1 MNRFEGGGMRT
12 RRQQRGM
19 TFWGLLFVLGVI
31 AFFTFLTFKLFPV
44 YLQDFKVKAAMDG
57 LARNPDISHMTKSE
71 MVESLKRRFQ
81 IDDVEEV
88 DPATIVVEVRGRT
101 KAIRLRYERVVP
113 LAFNISALLE
123 FDHTREV
130 AASE

>member
-1 MNRFEGGGMRT
+1 MTTKQR
-12 RRQQRGM
+12 QRGM

-31 AFFTFLTFKLFPV
+31 AFSVFLTFKLFPV

-57 LARNPDISHMTKSE
+57 LARNPDISRMTKAE
-71 MVESLKRRFQ
+71 MVESLRRRFE

-88 DPATIVVEVRGRT
+88 DPSTLVVELRGRQ
-101 KAIRLRYERVVP
+101 KAIHLRYERVVP
-113 LAFNISALLE
+113 LMFNISALLE